1 MTAGGGRCGRAGF
14 DHFRGVGWGDLV
26 TPSHPG
32 KSPSHKAVTGI
43 FLHLI
48 LTVDVE
54 LC

>member
-1 MTAGGGRCGRAGF
+1 MAGQGLIISEVWVGGN
-14 DHFRGVGWGDLV
+14 LV

-32 KSPSHKAVTGI
+32 KSPSYKAVTGI

-54 LC
+54 LCFIFC